1 MPIDH
6 QPAHPPFL
14 EPGFK
19 GTPEGAMKLKMAA
32 IYSDCMAD
40 MTRLAAALGQGG
52 KQ

>member
-1 MPIDH
+1 
-6 QPAHPPFL
+6 
-14 EPGFK
+14 
-19 GTPEGAMKLKMAA
+19 MAA